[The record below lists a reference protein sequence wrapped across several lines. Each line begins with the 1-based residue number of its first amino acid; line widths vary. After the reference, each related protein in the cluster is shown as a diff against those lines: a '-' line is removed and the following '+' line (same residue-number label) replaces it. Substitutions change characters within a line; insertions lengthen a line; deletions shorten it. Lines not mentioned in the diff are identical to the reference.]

1 MPSYTYKCSN
11 CDFSF
16 EIVQSI
22 KDRPKKKCKECKKM
36 KLKRVLFPPMV
47 FVKGDPATV
56 GQLADRN
63 NKKLGKTYLEEKRTL
78 HKESGKNSRKEALE
92 SKLPRG
98 MSLPENTGEESWYN
112 SDRNTTNKDISN
124 MTQKEKANYIMKGKK

>member
-1 MPSYTYKCSN
+1 
-11 CDFSF
+11 
-16 EIVQSI
+16 
-22 KDRPKKKCKECKKM
+22 M